1 MDYDTMIRRY
11 HEKIMSLV
19 FIILQSAGEKV
30 SPGDLIDPWSRCG
43 IRHLRLILHFT
54 ILPFIPS
61 TSPTLDYFIPAQTL
75 FTWIFLEGDIRA
87 SSP

>member
-1 MDYDTMIRRY
+1 MEEDD
-11 HEKIMSLV
+11 K
-19 FIILQSAGEKV
+19 SAGVEGEV
-30 SPGDLIDPWSRCG
+30 SPGDLIDPWSWCG

-75 FTWIFLEGDIRA
+75 FTRIFLEGDIRA